1 MIKKSDKLFI
11 LVYNNLKFKTNL
23 NMIKVIDPVVN
34 DPMNVDFL
42 KQSNVVLR
50 KEIKRLNQELQLAKN
65 QLHQEY
71 PFTRK

>member
-1 MIKKSDKLFI
+1 
-11 LVYNNLKFKTNL
+11 
-23 NMIKVIDPVVN
+23 MIKVIDPVVN

-50 KEIKRLNQELQLAKN
+50 KELKRLNQELQLAKN

-71 PFTRK
+71 MFTRK